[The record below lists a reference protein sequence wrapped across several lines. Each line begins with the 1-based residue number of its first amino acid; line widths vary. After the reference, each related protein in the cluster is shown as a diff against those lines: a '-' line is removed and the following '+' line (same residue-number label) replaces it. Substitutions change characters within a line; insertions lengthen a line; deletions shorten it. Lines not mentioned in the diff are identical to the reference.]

1 MCVMFNVSFSGN
13 AVFSNE
19 LMQGIKN
26 QISFSFVLEYQI
38 HYLFLNL
45 LINIIGLRMW
55 DDFDSQVHQSVP
67 SLE

>member
-1 MCVMFNVSFSGN
+1 MCVMFNVSFSGD

-19 LMQGIKN
+19 LMQCIKK

-45 LINIIGLRMW
+45 LINIIRLRMW
-55 DDFDSQVHQSVP
+55 DDFDPQVHQSVP